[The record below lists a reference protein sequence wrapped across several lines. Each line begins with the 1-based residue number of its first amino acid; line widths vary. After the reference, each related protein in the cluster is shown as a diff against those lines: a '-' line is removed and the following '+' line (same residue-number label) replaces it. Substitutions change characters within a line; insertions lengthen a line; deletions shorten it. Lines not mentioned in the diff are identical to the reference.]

1 MTAKHEKLT
10 FLVKTINNY
19 KWTASSPLHNLKY
32 HDNYKQTQSKQSNT
46 NALKMF

>member
-10 FLVKTINNY
+10 FLVKTIDND
-19 KWTASSPLHNLKY
+19 KRTASSPLHNLKY